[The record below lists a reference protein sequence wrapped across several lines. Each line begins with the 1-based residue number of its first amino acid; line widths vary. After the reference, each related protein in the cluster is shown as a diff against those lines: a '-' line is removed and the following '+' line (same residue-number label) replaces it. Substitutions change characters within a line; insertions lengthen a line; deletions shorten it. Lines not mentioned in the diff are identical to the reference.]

1 MRYADPARRMRK
13 AERRELLNRGIRPT
27 RSRHVYCVRLEGF
40 AMPEWAGAERIA
52 GLSMS
57 DRMVWLLPS
66 RARLLARQAEEAGG
80 CATLAEAEF
89 RRCEV
94 CWRPL
99 LGEDA
104 KARRRQVE
112 SCGTGRQ
119 LPCGTSCYEAQRD
132 RRWRAKNL

>member
-27 RSRHVYCVRLEGF
+27 RARHVYCVRLEGF

-66 RARLLARQAEEAGG
+66 RARLAFSLRRAG
-80 CATLAEAEF
+80 
-89 RRCEV
+89 R
-94 CWRPL
+94 
-99 LGEDA
+99 
-104 KARRRQVE
+104 
-112 SCGTGRQ
+112 
-119 LPCGTSCYEAQRD
+119 
-132 RRWRAKNL
+132 RRWRPATSPRLSATRPTPRKPQPSRSRQ